1 MKLFESSC
9 WPHLSPKQLRS
20 HSAINRL
27 TLRVEDPEVNR
38 ELDQVRNNQ
47 YNRLL
52 VPSLFLVLVKLIIVV
67 ILFLS
72 FKDSDNNLSSV
83 IDTLI

>member
-1 MKLFESSC
+1 
-9 WPHLSPKQLRS
+9 LSPKQLRS

-52 VPSLFLVLVKLIIVV
+52 VPSLFLVLVKFIIVV